1 MAWLQLMRW
10 QNLLIIFL
18 TQTVVWACLVL
29 PVEPSVLGPFH
40 FLLLTSSTVLIAAA
54 GYIIN
59 DYFDVR
65 IDIIN
70 HPDRVVLG
78 KIIKRKHAIIAHSV
92 LNVAAILMAG
102 YVAAR
107 AQHYQWLLL
116 QLGCTGLLWF
126 YSTTYKR
133 QYLTGNI
140 AVALLTALTIIA
152 LYVYEPAMRLSALK
166 PLVANGKPSVSSL
179 PVWILVIYAYFAFML
194 TWVREI
200 IKDMEDMQG
209 DEAEGCVTMP
219 IKRGLGYATRFATV
233 LVILALVPLIVG
245 GALLVSYGYYLLAFY
260 VLLLLAAPLVGW
272 SVYLWQGVASPV
284 HYGQCSRWLKIIMV
298 LGICSVLIYKIQ

>member
-18 TQTVVWACLVL
+18 TQSVVWACLVL
-29 PVEPSVLGPFH
+29 PVEPSVLTPFH
-40 FLLLTSSTVLIAAA
+40 FLLLTTSTVLIAAA

-65 IDIIN
+65 IDSIN
-70 HPDRVVLG
+70 QPEKVVLG
-78 KIIKRKHAIIAHSV
+78 KVIQRKYAIIAHSAI
-92 LNVAAILMAG
+92 NVVAIVMAG
-102 YVAAR
+102 YVAVR
-107 AQHYQWLLL
+107 AQHYHWLLL
-116 QLGCTGLLWF
+116 QLGCTALLWF

-133 QYLTGNI
+133 QYVTGNL

-152 LYVYEPAMRLSALK
+152 LYIYEPSMRLSALR
-166 PLVANGKPSVSSL
+166 PLIANGKPSVSSL

-194 TWVREI
+194 TWIREI
-200 IKDMEDMQG
+200 IKDMEDLQG

-219 IKRGLGYATRFATV
+219 IRRGLGYAARFATT
-233 LVILALVPLIVG
+233 LAILALLPLIVG
-245 GALLVSYGYYLLAFY
+245 GVLLIGYGYYLLAFY

-272 SVYLWQGVASPV
+272 VIFLWRGIATPA
-284 HYGQCSRWLKIIMV
+284 HYHQCSRILKIIMV

>member
-1 MAWLQLMRW
+1 MRW

-29 PVEPSVLGPFH
+29 PVQPSVLTPFH
-40 FLLLTSSTVLIAAA
+40 FLLLTTSTVLIAAA

-70 HPDRVVLG
+70 QPDKVVLG
-78 KIIKRKHAIIAHSV
+78 KVIQRKHAIIAHSV
-92 LNVAAILMAG
+92 MNVVAILMAG

-116 QLGCTGLLWF
+116 QLGCTALLWF

-133 QYLTGNI
+133 QYMTGNI

-152 LYVYEPAMRLSALK
+152 LYVYEPAMRLSALR
-166 PLVANGKPSVSSL
+166 PLIANGKPSVSSL

-219 IKRGLGYATRFATV
+219 IKRGLGYAARFATA
-233 LVILALVPLIVG
+233 LAMLALLPLIVG
-245 GALLVSYGYYLLAFY
+245 GILLIGYGYYLLAIY
-260 VLLLLAAPLVGW
+260 VLLLLAAPLIGW
-272 SVYLWQGVASPV
+272 AIYMWRGVANPA
-284 HYGQCSRWLKIIMV
+284 HYHQCSRILKIIMV

>member
-1 MAWLQLMRW
+1 MAWLQLIRW

-29 PVEPSVLGPFH
+29 PAQPSVLTPFH
-40 FLLLTSSTVLIAAA
+40 FMLLTTSTVLIAAA

-70 HPDRVVLG
+70 HPHKVVLG
-78 KIIKRKHAIIAHSV
+78 KVIQRKHAIIAHT
-92 LNVAAILMAG
+92 LANIAAIVMAG

-116 QLGCTGLLWF
+116 QVCCTALLWF

-140 AVALLTALTIIA
+140 AVALLTALTIVA
-152 LYVYEPAMRLSALK
+152 LYVYEPAMRLSALR
-166 PLVANGKPSVSSL
+166 PLIANGKPTATSL

-219 IKRGLGYATRFATV
+219 IRRGLAYAARFATI
-233 LVILALVPLIVG
+233 LAILALLP
-245 GALLVSYGYYLLAFY
+245 LLAGGVLLWAY
-260 VLLLLAAPLVGW
+260 SYTLLAIYILLLLAAPLVGW
-272 SVYLWQGVASPV
+272 IVFLWQGIANPA
-284 HYGQCSRWLKIIMV
+284 HYNKCSRLLKIIMV
-298 LGICSVLIYKIQ
+298 LGICSVLVYKLQ